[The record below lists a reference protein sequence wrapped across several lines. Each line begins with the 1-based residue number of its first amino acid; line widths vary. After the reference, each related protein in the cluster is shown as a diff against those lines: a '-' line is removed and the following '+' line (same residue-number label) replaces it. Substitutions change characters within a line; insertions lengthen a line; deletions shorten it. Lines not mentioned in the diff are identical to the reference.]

1 MLRTFQDYDDIEGLV
16 ICLEL
21 VLREL
26 IAQEHLAGLDE
37 NEEAACELVKTSLG
51 YLRVLVDDNEI
62 QQDQAPPMVYT
73 GSVGRPKFEITHEQI
88 NFLVESGFTGPQIAS
103 LIGVSLSTV
112 RRMVY
117 FGLSIGAQYSSIT
130 VSELDDFVQEIKQC
144 FPMCGNK

>member
-1 MLRTFQDYDDIEGLV
+1 MSRA
-16 ICLEL
+16 CLTG
-21 VLREL
+21 
-26 IAQEHLAGLDE
+26 ADSLAGLDE

-51 YLRVLVDDNEI
+51 YLRVLADDNEI
-62 QQDQAPPMVYT
+62 QQDQAPPVVYT
-73 GSVGRPKFEITHEQI
+73 GSVGRPKFEITREQI

-117 FGLSIGAQYSSIT
+117 FGLSIGAQYSS
-130 VSELDDFVQEIKQC
+130 SELDDFVQEIKQC

>member
-37 NEEAACELVKTSLG
+37 NEEAAGEDVPWIPQGTIA
-51 YLRVLVDDNEI
+51 DDNEI
-62 QQDQAPPMVYT
+62 QQDQAPPVVYT
-73 GSVGRPKFEITHEQI
+73 GSVGRPKFEITREQI

-117 FGLSIGAQYSSIT
+117 FGLSIGAQYLSIT
-130 VSELDDFVQEIKQC
+130 VSELDDFVRR
-144 FPMCGNK
+144 